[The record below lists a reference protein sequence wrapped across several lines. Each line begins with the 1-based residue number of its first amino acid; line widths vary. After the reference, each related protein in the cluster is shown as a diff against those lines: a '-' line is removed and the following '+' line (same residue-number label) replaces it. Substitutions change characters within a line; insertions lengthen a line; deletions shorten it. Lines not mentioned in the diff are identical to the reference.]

1 MVVLALMPTL
11 SRLWAATQGQGA
23 WVEVCTAQGMRWVSA
38 EEAGTSGTGT
48 PAGPAAGDH
57 CPYCSLAHTPVVPA
71 APLADVLAQP
81 ARAHAL
87 PALFLH
93 APRTLFAWASAQPRA
108 PPSLS

>member
-1 MVVLALMPTL
+1 MVALAMMPTL
-11 SRLWAATQGQGA
+11 SRVWASTQGQGA
-23 WVEVCTAQGMRWVSA
+23 WVEICTAQGMRWVSA
-38 EEAGTSGTGT
+38 DEAGTSGPGT
-48 PAGPAAGDH
+48 PAAPAAGDH

-71 APLADVLAQP
+71 AAVASVMTPPAGAD
-81 ARAHAL
+81 AL